1 MQFASFQAVSIFSFA
16 KFTENV
22 VSSPVWVMLVNVV
35 ALHVIKTL
43 RGSNPCN
50 C

>member
-1 MQFASFQAVSIFSFA
+1 MFSFA
-16 KFTENV
+16 KFSENLLE
-22 VSSPVWVMLVNVV
+22 SPVWVMVVNVV

-43 RGSNPCN
+43 KGSQHHCN